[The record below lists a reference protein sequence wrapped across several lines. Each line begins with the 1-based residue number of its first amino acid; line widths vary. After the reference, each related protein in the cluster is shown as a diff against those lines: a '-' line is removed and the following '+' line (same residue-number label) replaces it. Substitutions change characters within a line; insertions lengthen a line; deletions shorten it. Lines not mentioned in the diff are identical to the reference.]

1 MIIKKINIIKL
12 IFIVF
17 LLLLP
22 CFVFAGDNAALG
34 TLKTIGTGG
43 GYTEADEFTMSGMA
57 GSIIQS
63 LLSLLGVVFV
73 ALMLYGGF
81 KWMKASGREE
91 DVKSAQAIIRQAI
104 IGLIITTSAW
114 TISRFVLAA
123 LTN

>member
-12 IFIVF
+12 LFIVF

-34 TLKTIGTGG
+34 TLKTVGKEG
-43 GYTEADEFTMSGMA
+43 GYTEADQFTMSEMA